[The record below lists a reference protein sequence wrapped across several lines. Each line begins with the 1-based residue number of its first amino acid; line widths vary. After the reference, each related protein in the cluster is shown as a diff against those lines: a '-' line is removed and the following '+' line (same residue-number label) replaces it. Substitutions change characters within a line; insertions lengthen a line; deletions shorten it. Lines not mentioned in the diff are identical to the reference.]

1 MRIFTAIDMGC
12 ERRLEGEIILQK
24 QEPGSSNLECAARR
38 VNVADS
44 ISRKHRRSLI
54 TLALI
59 AASSLSS
66 ATAQQNSNSTQQ
78 AATPAVAP
86 KVLNIWTGVAPG
98 SEQWKQKEST
108 LGSGPMQRIV
118 NVTTPTL
125 TAYLPDPAKATGTA
139 VIIAPGG
146 GFIFLGTDTHEV
158 AEWLAARGLAAFVLK
173 YRTVQLEGENEAQ
186 LNQSGGARFGAQ
198 LNNHALI
205 AEDGK
210 YGIADGIQAIKVV
223 RAHATEW
230 GLAKDRI
237 VFMGFSAGGSIAEF
251 ASVQPDMSAR
261 PNYAAP
267 IYGAPFPVPTIPK
280 EVPPFFMEM
289 AQDDTLAGPQIVAFY
304 DALKA
309 AGHKPEFLIY
319 TSGGH
324 GWGMR
329 KQGKSSDHWID
340 DFYFWLESQGLTR
353 PQSQAQTGD
362 AIFPK
367 GELSTTKN
375 HTGNIWLKELNV
387 GDSTFDPSIA
397 LATYDPG
404 AKLDWHIHPGGQV
417 LLITEGAGYY
427 QERGKPTQIV
437 HKGDVI
443 KCLPGVEHWHGATPE
458 SGFAYL
464 AVTPTQKGKTIWLEP
479 VSDKDYNSLR

>member
-1 MRIFTAIDMGC
+1 MEKRTLGFGSMNRNFWSSIALCLLAASLFASA
-12 ERRLEGEIILQK
+12 
-24 QEPGSSNLECAARR
+24 QENNNKPEQP
-38 VNVADS
+38 
-44 ISRKHRRSLI
+44 
-54 TLALI
+54 
-59 AASSLSS
+59 AASSV
-66 ATAQQNSNSTQQ
+66 T
-78 AATPAVAP
+78 P
-86 KVLNIWTGVAPG
+86 KVINIWPGVAPG
-98 SEQWKQKEST
+98 SEQWKQKETT
-108 LGSGPMQRIV
+108 LRSGPMQTIV

-125 TAYLPDPAKATGTA
+125 TAYLPDPAKTTGTA

-158 AEWLAARGLAAFVLK
+158 AEWLAARGVAGFVLK
-173 YRTVQLEGENEAQ
+173 YRTAQLEGENEAQ
-186 LNQSGGARFGAQ
+186 LGQSGGARFGAQ

-205 AEDGK
+205 AEDGQ

-223 RAHATEW
+223 RAHAAEW
-230 GLAKDRI
+230 GLSPDRI
-237 VFMGFSAGGSIAEF
+237 VFMGFSAGGMITELTA
-251 ASVQPDMSAR
+251 VQPDVSAR

-267 IYGAPFPVPTIPK
+267 IYGAPFPVPPIPK
-280 EVPPFFMEM
+280 DVPPFFMEM

-309 AGHKPEFLIY
+309 AGYKPEFHIY
-319 TSGGH
+319 SSGGH

-340 DFYFWLESQGLTR
+340 EFYYWLEAQGLTR
-353 PQSQAQTGD
+353 PQSQAQSGD

-367 GELSTTKN
+367 GDLSSTKN

-397 LATYDPG
+397 VATYDAG

-427 QERGKPTQIV
+427 QERGKPIQIV

-443 KCLPGVEHWHGATPE
+443 KCLPGVEHWHGAIPN

-464 AVTPTQKGKTIWLEP
+464 AVTPTQRGKTIWLEP
-479 VSDKDYNSLR
+479 VSDKDYNSVK